1 VSLTPGLPPLNN
13 PTFGDP
19 TPLLCLLSNPPPI
32 RSGLGDIAGG
42 VCGADFLCRVGDPDV
57 DAPNEGE
64 PVREEG
70 VDLVYL
76 GGVTMFPI
84 NADADKGVLGL
95 SPSSLRCCGV
105 SERSVNSSAGERS

>member
-1 VSLTPGLPPLNN
+1 
-13 PTFGDP
+13 
-19 TPLLCLLSNPPPI
+19 
-32 RSGLGDIAGG
+32 
-42 VCGADFLCRVGDPDV
+42 VGDPEV

-84 NADADKGVLGL
+84 DADADKGVLGL
-95 SPSSLRCCGV
+95 SPNSLRCSGV
-105 SERSVNSSAGERS
+105 SEMSVNSSAGARS